1 MPDIL
6 DTRDL
11 QKRLDELEAE
21 ADLDEDEIA
30 ERDELRALVD
40 EIPDNWSYGETLIHE
55 GYFMEYA
62 QQFAEDIGVVISG
75 ADWPLCHIDW
85 EAAADALKSDYSEVQ
100 YQGVTYYVRA

>member
-11 QKRLDELEAE
+11 QERLDELEAE

-55 GYFMEYA
+55 DYFVEYA
-62 QQFAEDIGVVISG
+62 KELAEDIQMLGIY
-75 ADWPLCHIDW
+75 AL
-85 EAAADALKSDYSEVQ
+85 AAVSHRLGSCC
-100 YQGVTYYVRA
+100 